1 MIAQA
6 NNLYTF
12 PGLGLGTIAAR
23 ARTVT
28 DPMLLAAAS
37 TLAALVPG
45 SRLDEGALYPP
56 LAGLR
61 QISRAIAIAVARE
74 AQQAGLARMDPGLDA
89 EEAVDATTWT
99 PEYPPP
105 GGPAGLGT

>member
-1 MIAQA
+1 
-6 NNLYTF
+6 
-12 PGLGLGTIAAR
+12 
-23 ARTVT
+23 
-28 DPMLLAAAS
+28 MLVAAAS

-45 SRLDEGALYPP
+45 SRLDQGALYPA

-105 GGPAGLGT
+105 GGLGT